1 MKLAALALAG
11 AALAAALPASAE
23 VIRHKTPNSTFPI
36 LRASET
42 TAGTA
47 TVYLSGMVPKAVDEA
62 AEEGTAARYGD
73 TEAQTVS
80 VFKTI
85 EATLKDLDLAM
96 GDVFKMQ
103 VFLVAPEG
111 AQAMDFEGFMK
122 GYTQFFGTEA
132 QPNLVSRSVMEVAGL
147 VNPGW
152 LVEIEVTAARP

>member
-1 MKLAALALAG
+1 MKPTLPLAIACALGL
-11 AALAAALPASAE
+11 ALPASSE
-23 VIRHKTPNSTFPI
+23 VIRHKTPGSTFPI

-42 TAGTA
+42 TAGTT
-47 TVYLSGMVPKAVDEA
+47 TVYLSGMVPRAVDETA
-62 AEEGTAARYGD
+62 PEGSIARFGD
-73 TEAQTVS
+73 TRTQTVS
-80 VFKTI
+80 VLDAI
-85 EATLKDLDLAM
+85 DETLKDLGLTM

-103 VFLVAPEG
+103 VFLVGPDGAP
-111 AQAMDFEGFMK
+111 MDFAGFME